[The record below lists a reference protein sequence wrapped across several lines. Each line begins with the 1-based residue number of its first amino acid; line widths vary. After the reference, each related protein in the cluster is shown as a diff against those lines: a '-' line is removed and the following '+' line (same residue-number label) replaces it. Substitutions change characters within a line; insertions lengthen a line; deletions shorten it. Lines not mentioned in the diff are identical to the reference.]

1 MIIKPKMPSKVEEK
15 EKEPGE
21 MTQKEFNAYYDHYKR
36 TKLAEEKLEL
46 IDSLENAKQLYEEAV
61 KDNKPLVA
69 SREKRGIEFLGKKL
83 EANLKGTFTDPESAH
98 QVILSHLQHDHA
110 GFVKNLFMRVS
121 LYKG

>member
-15 EKEPGE
+15 EKEPWE
-21 MTQKEFNAYYDHYKR
+21 MTQNAYYDHYKR

-110 GFVKNLFMRVS
+110 GLE
-121 LYKG
+121 